1 MKIILGGNGL
11 PVQVNDVVK
20 IVHHVLQ
27 IGGDESHRVLKVI
40 ANNIFYI
47 EPCNFCNTSFTG
59 GLLKIVSLHGI
70 DDDKSGS
77 FKGIA

>member
-27 IGGDESHRVLKVI
+27 IGAMNPQSSQSNYK
-40 ANNIFYI
+40 
-47 EPCNFCNTSFTG
+47 
-59 GLLKIVSLHGI
+59 
-70 DDDKSGS
+70 
-77 FKGIA
+77 